1 MQRTDSW
8 RSFLALATAL
18 PGDEATQQERDPG
31 DRYVRFS
38 YGPDQDHT
46 APILDPQDQ
55 PLKVRFV
62 YPGTKAEELDQ
73 RLWPYIEN
81 LVDSYPGTLWVQCVD
96 PELQF
101 KVVARANF
109 KCSSA
114 RLRAAQAEAEAVSVR
129 ALKASGVDAMWNAH
143 AEMVTRLLDSL
154 ERSHDSVVE
163 IVGAQVTREVEYAE
177 LKATIQAAIEWNQE
191 QIRWGSIERMATQLG
206 PTAIQALHG
215 IGAAVAAGKIE
226 DLGERPATGPDRVAF
241 DLRAMDI
248 YARDA
253 LGQTTVNPAA
263 TLASDNV
270 RAAFMVVLGTA
281 KRAMALAE
289 AAGIDLSAFWAA
301 AIVLLVLLPL
311 PGCEVPLEACRSS
324 ATLVDTR
331 PSGAANSWMLCPPD
345 ARIEVFPA
353 DPAGE
358 QWLVL
363 CSCPTAA
370 RPERELLNPLVT
382 PGALR

>member
-1 MQRTDSW
+1 MQKTDSW
-8 RSFLALATAL
+8 RTFLALATAL
-18 PGDEATQQERDPG
+18 PGDEATQQEDPR
-31 DRYVRFS
+31 DRYVRFH
-38 YGPDQDHT
+38 YGPDQDHV
-46 APILDPQDQ
+46 APILDPKDQ

-73 RLWPYIEN
+73 LIWPFIEN
-81 LVDSYPGTLWVQCVD
+81 LVDSYPGTLFVQCVD
-96 PELQF
+96 PALQF
-101 KVVARANF
+101 KVVARDHF

-143 AEMVTRLLDSL
+143 ADGFSRVLDALIS
-154 ERSHDSVVE
+154 SQDTIVE

-253 LGQTTVNPAA
+253 LGQTTVNPPA

-301 AIVLLVLLPL
+301 AIVLLVLLP
-311 PGCEVPLEACRSS
+311 GCTPLEVVDPCQSS
-324 ATLVDTR
+324 VTLIDAQ
-331 PSGAANSWMLCPPD
+331 SGAAANSWAVCHAD
-345 ARIEVFPA
+345 AVRLEAYPA
-353 DPAGE
+353 DQQGE
-358 QWLVL
+358 RWLVL
-363 CSCPTAA
+363 CTCPTSA
-370 RPERELLNPLVT
+370 RPERELLNPLAT
-382 PGALR
+382 PGPWR